1 MASGRIE
8 SIDSPHGQRL
18 EDKINAQ
25 RKMANEKLREL
36 VPRVGKAKFS
46 RWPTKLR
53 RRLEQ
58 AGENQACENWLRKMT
73 GG

>member
-36 VPRVGKAKFS
+36 VPRSKQERTRPVRIG
-46 RWPTKLR
+46 
-53 RRLEQ
+53 
-58 AGENQACENWLRKMT
+58 
-73 GG
+73 